1 MSPRAPPRSERCS
14 HVLVMTVGVSRRDR
28 DRGIGTRL
36 LKHALNE
43 GSSDEYIKDAYLHV
57 QTNNDDAISFYKR
70 FGFVEDVVVRNYY
83 KRLDPPDAVIL
94 KLDNGRAVETG
105 GDRWGDVRARRGKR
119 GNGRRESI
127 AMGSF

>member
-1 MSPRAPPRSERCS
+1 MYI
-14 HVLVMTVGVSRRDR
+14 MTVGVYAPHR

-83 KRLDPPDAVIL
+83 KRL
-94 KLDNGRAVETG
+94 T
-105 GDRWGDVRARRGKR
+105 RRMPSYSSLTCGR
-119 GNGRRESI
+119 GNRWRS
-127 AMGSF
+127 MG